1 MQSKRQLLGHFL
13 LGVGDLEVHLVVL
26 DRILRETTKKSP
38 QLFEEKKVRPETKSC
53 LRLCKYTQLTV
64 MIAGR
69 GDDTKDKESFCR
81 QFAKP
86 RLDGLQH
93 ADSGR

>member
-1 MQSKRQLLGHFL
+1 
-13 LGVGDLEVHLVVL
+13 
-26 DRILRETTKKSP
+26 
-38 QLFEEKKVRPETKSC
+38 
-53 LRLCKYTQLTV
+53 

-69 GDDTKDKESFCR
+69 GDDTQDKESFCR
-81 QFAKP
+81 QFAKS